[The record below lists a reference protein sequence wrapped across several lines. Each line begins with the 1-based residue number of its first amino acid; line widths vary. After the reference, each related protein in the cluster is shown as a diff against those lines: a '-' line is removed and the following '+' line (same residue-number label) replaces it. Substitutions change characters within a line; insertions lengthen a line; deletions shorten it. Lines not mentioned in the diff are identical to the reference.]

1 MIEGTDPIWNGR
13 SVLITGHTGFKGAWL
28 AWWLRS
34 LGAEVIGYAL
44 PPALARQNLFTMLD
58 LQSVIDSR
66 YGDVRDARTLASV
79 IESSRPE
86 VIFHLAAQ
94 ALVRP
99 SYTDPRGTF
108 DTNVVGTAILLDA
121 VRMAPHVRAVVV
133 VTSDKCYL
141 NRGLTR
147 GYREDD
153 PLGGAD
159 PYSAS
164 KAAQEIVSAS
174 YRQSFFSDGPLLATV
189 RAGNVIGGGDWSPE
203 RLVPDIIA
211 ALVSGS
217 PVVLRYPDAVRPWQ
231 HVLEPLHA
239 YLKIGANLLN
249 GEAMVADAWNIG
261 PAASDQR
268 TVREIVERFAQ
279 IWDATSAW
287 VRADDVQPHEAMAL
301 RLDAAKAS
309 SKLGIVP
316 RLNLDAACE
325 MTAHWYRS
333 VTSGGNARSL
343 CDADIARFMAH

>member
-1 MIEGTDPIWNGR
+1 
-13 SVLITGHTGFKGAWL
+13 
-28 AWWLRS
+28 
-34 LGAEVIGYAL
+34 
-44 PPALARQNLFTMLD
+44 
-58 LQSVIDSR
+58 
-66 YGDVRDARTLASV
+66 
-79 IESSRPE
+79 
-86 VIFHLAAQ
+86 
-94 ALVRP
+94 
-99 SYTDPRGTF
+99 
-108 DTNVVGTAILLDA
+108 
-121 VRMAPHVRAVVV
+121 MAPHVRAVVV